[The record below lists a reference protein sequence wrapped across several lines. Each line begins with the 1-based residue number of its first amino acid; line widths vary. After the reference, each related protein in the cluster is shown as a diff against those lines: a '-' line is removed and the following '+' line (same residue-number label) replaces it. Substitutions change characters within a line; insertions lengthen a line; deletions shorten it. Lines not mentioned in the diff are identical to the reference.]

1 MYTYTN
7 IQNKVHTFLRE
18 GTMVAHRWLMLFWKA
33 LRDCFNIC
41 STEAFLELKAGISIM
56 YKKKKKREKRK
67 KYIN

>member
-1 MYTYTN
+1 
-7 IQNKVHTFLRE
+7 
-18 GTMVAHRWLMLFWKA
+18 MLFWKA
-33 LRDCFNIC
+33 LRDCFNIR